1 MTIAEGNNRYR
12 QIIEDAV
19 AEAVARKAAREIAG
33 QKERRFLVSEVK
45 WVVVERQNMSGRYV
59 ALPGVSYPTQAEA
72 EAHILEKFDPRYHD
86 RYHVESRAV
95 KKSDEGKRMHCQACG
110 RAILTKRGTIAHHG
124 YGRPEAY
131 QQTASCMGAK
141 ELPFEVDRKVLGR
154 LIVAL
159 KDMQTRMQGVRDH
172 IAREVLPVERQYT
185 VGFGPKVEKRSFK
198 FWRITFESEQSQE
211 ALHHGGWFDYKFDDL
226 LKAELASHDG
236 RLRSIAREIKDQQA
250 RYDGWRQTHEWGD
263 GDGLWAT
270 LNKRNEIDNGN
281 AR

>member
-1 MTIAEGNNRYR
+1 MTIAEGHNRYR

-19 AEAVARKAAREIAG
+19 AEAVAQKVACEIAG
-33 QKERRFLVSEVK
+33 QKERRFLVSEAK

-72 EAHILEKFDPRYHD
+72 EAHIKEKFDPRYHD

-95 KKSDEGKRMHCQACG
+95 KKSEEGERMHCQACG
-110 RAILTKRGTIAHHG
+110 RAILAKRGTIAHHG

-131 QQTASCMGAK
+131 HQTASCMGAK
-141 ELPFEVDRKVLGR
+141 EPPFEVDRKVLGR

-159 KDMQTRMQGVRDH
+159 KDMQTRMQGVRDQ
-172 IAREVLPVERQYT
+172 IAREVLPVERQ

-211 ALHHGGWFDYKFDDL
+211 ALRHGGWHNYKFDDL
-226 LKAELASHDG
+226 LKAELASHDS
-236 RLRSIAREIKDQQA
+236 RLSSVARDIKEQQA
-250 RYDGWRQTHEWGD
+250 RYDGWKQTHEWK
-263 GDGLWAT
+263 GDGLWAV
-270 LNKRNEIDNGN
+270 LNKGNEMDNGN

>member
-19 AEAVARKAAREIAG
+19 AEAVAQKVACEIAG

>member
-1 MTIAEGNNRYR
+1 M
-12 QIIEDAV
+12 
-19 AEAVARKAAREIAG
+19 
-33 QKERRFLVSEVK
+33 
-45 WVVVERQNMSGRYV
+45 
-59 ALPGVSYPTQAEA
+59 
-72 EAHILEKFDPRYHD
+72 
-86 RYHVESRAV
+86 

-131 QQTASCMGAK
+131 LQTASCMGAK

-236 RLRSIAREIKDQQA
+236 RLRSIAREIKDQQD

>member
-1 MTIAEGNNRYR
+1 M
-12 QIIEDAV
+12 
-19 AEAVARKAAREIAG
+19 
-33 QKERRFLVSEVK
+33 SEVK

-86 RYHVESRAV
+86 HYHVESRAV

-263 GDGLWAT
+263 GDGLWAP

>member
-1 MTIAEGNNRYR
+1 LKTRSLKR
-12 QIIEDAV
+12 S
-19 AEAVARKAAREIAG
+19 ARKAAREIAG

-159 KDMQTRMQGVRDH
+159 KDMQTRMQGVRDQ

>member
-1 MTIAEGNNRYR
+1 MTIAEGHNRYR

-19 AEAVARKAAREIAG
+19 AEAVAQKVACEIAG
-33 QKERRFLVSEVK
+33 QKERRFLVSEAK

-72 EAHILEKFDPRYHD
+72 EAHIKEKFDPRYHD

-95 KKSDEGKRMHCQACG
+95 KKSEEGERMHCQACG
-110 RAILTKRGTIAHHG
+110 RAILAKRGTIAHHG

-131 QQTASCMGAK
+131 HQTASCMGAK
-141 ELPFEVDRKVLGR
+141 EPPFEVDRKVLGR

-159 KDMQTRMQGVRDH
+159 KDMQTRMQGVRDQ
-172 IAREVLPVERQYT
+172 IAREVLPVERQ
-185 VGFGPKVEKRSFK
+185 VGFGPKRSFK

-211 ALHHGGWFDYKFDDL
+211 ALRHGGWHNYKFDDL
-226 LKAELASHDG
+226 LKAELASHDS
-236 RLRSIAREIKDQQA
+236 RLSSVARDIKEQQA
-250 RYDGWRQTHEWGD
+250 RYDGWKQTHEWK
-263 GDGLWAT
+263 GDGLWAV
-270 LNKRNEIDNGN
+270 LNKGNEMDNGN